1 MKKGSGK
8 RSGLLWEIEKILLIL
23 KQENRLPK
31 YLLMENVKAILAPSN
46 REDLNQWLHFLES
59 IGYQNNKP
67 LILDSTK
74 FGIPQDRKRCFII
87 SRLGRIN

>member
-31 YLLMENVKAILAPSN
+31 YLFMDNVKAILALSN
-46 REDLNQWLHFLES
+46 RKDLNQWLHF
-59 IGYQNNKP
+59 
-67 LILDSTK
+67 
-74 FGIPQDRKRCFII
+74 
-87 SRLGRIN
+87 